1 MSWEGEERRVRVTL
15 TEDQINEI
23 VQKTVAQ
30 VFEQIYAEVG
40 KSVVRKALWIIG
52 ALALTAMAWL
62 VHKDAI
68 KLP

>member
-1 MSWEGEERRVRVTL
+1 MNWDGEERRVRITL
-15 TEDQINEI
+15 TEEQINEI
-23 VQKTVAQ
+23 VEKTVSQ

-52 ALALTAMAWL
+52 ALTLTAMAWL
-62 VHKDAI
+62 VHKDVI